1 MLFYDS
7 DMQIQF
13 IRHCETEWN
22 RLEKCQGVSDIELN
36 DNGIYQSNLLSKFY
50 YDKNLDLIFSS
61 DLKRAIQTSE
71 AINKGPNCRINKD
84 KNLREMDQGDF
95 EGLTFSHLRKNY
107 SNELQTWRK
116 NPKDFRIPN
125 GETLGE
131 VQSRMI
137 IFTENIFKKFNYLNK
152 VVVVSHNLAIS
163 SMLCYYLHK
172 DLKEFS
178 DFTIDSG
185 SISTLEY
192 YNEKVKVVE
201 LNYIKHL
208 NKND

>member
-1 MLFYDS
+1 LTVIF
-7 DMQIQF
+7 F
-13 IRHCETEWN
+13 P
-22 RLEKCQGVSDIELN
+22 V
-36 DNGIYQSNLLSKFY
+36 
-50 YDKNLDLIFSS
+50 LI
-61 DLKRAIQTSE
+61 
-71 AINKGPNCRINKD
+71 
-84 KNLREMDQGDF
+84 
-95 EGLTFSHLRKNY
+95 
-107 SNELQTWRK
+107 
-116 NPKDFRIPN
+116 
-125 GETLGE
+125 
-131 VQSRMI
+131 
-137 IFTENIFKKFNYLNK
+137 KFNYLNK